1 MLTLIDDR
9 RGFSRRSFLRVG
21 SLSLGGLALSQLLA
35 DKAAVAAN
43 AKVFRD
49 KAVVFLFMHGGPSQI
64 ETFDPKMSAPTEIR
78 SITGEVQTTLPGVTF
93 GGTFPR
99 LAERAKRL
107 AIVRSFSFD
116 GQANHDIRPIV
127 GPESFNA
134 NLGSIY
140 ASVAGANRAD
150 TGMPTNVM
158 LFPRS
163 VDPTAGPDQNG
174 PTFGRFDSTG
184 PFGAAYAPLIPGTVS
199 SGGSMQQDMRLTL
212 PRDRMDDRRQLLANL
227 DGLKRQLQVPGFDDY
242 RRQAFETILGG
253 VEHAFD
259 LSREDPRVIEKYDT
273 SRLCNPE
280 SIRLGRDGRQ
290 NGFYRFYLDHG
301 KTLGKEMLLAR
312 RLVEAGSK
320 FVTVTTNLVWDMHA
334 DGNNPGMEK
343 GMGFSGPVFDHA
355 VSVFLDDLRERGL
368 EDKVLL
374 VATGEMGR
382 TPRLESA
389 GGRNH
394 WSRSAP
400 LLIAGGGLPMGQVIG
415 QSTRDAGQPAT
426 DPMTIGRL
434 HATIFHTLF
443 DVGQLRIAPGI
454 SQDVIK
460 IATAAEPIPGL
471 TL

>member
-1 MLTLIDDR
+1 MFQ
-9 RGFSRRSFLRVG
+9 GSRT
-21 SLSLGGLALSQLLA
+21 SL
-35 DKAAVAAN
+35 
-43 AKVFRD
+43 
-49 KAVVFLFMHGGPSQI
+49 
-64 ETFDPKMSAPTEIR
+64 
-78 SITGEVQTTLPGVTF
+78 
-93 GGTFPR
+93 
-99 LAERAKRL
+99 
-107 AIVRSFSFD
+107 
-116 GQANHDIRPIV
+116 
-127 GPESFNA
+127 
-134 NLGSIY
+134 
-140 ASVAGANRAD
+140 
-150 TGMPTNVM
+150 
-158 LFPRS
+158 
-163 VDPTAGPDQNG
+163 
-174 PTFGRFDSTG
+174 
-184 PFGAAYAPLIPGTVS
+184 
-199 SGGSMQQDMRLTL
+199 
-212 PRDRMDDRRQLLANL
+212 
-227 DGLKRQLQVPGFDDY
+227 
-242 RRQAFETILGG
+242 
-253 VEHAFD
+253 
-259 LSREDPRVIEKYDT
+259 
-273 SRLCNPE
+273 
-280 SIRLGRDGRQ
+280 
-290 NGFYRFYLDHG
+290 
-301 KTLGKEMLLAR
+301 LLAR

-434 HATIFHTLF
+434 HATIFHMLF